1 MDKRVNTFEPNKRV
15 ISASFRY
22 WKKTS
27 FLSKAKPPSSPFQC
41 WNMLP
46 GHLCGYNIILSTL
59 KRGRGR
65 FGFRQK
71 RVFFQLRK
79 DADITRLF
87 GSNVSTRLSMI
98 VASWGISI
106 LNISAFLLLI
116 GFDIMDISFD
126 QWFPLIIEKFHWSFY
141 GCPGIIINNNVMETS
156 KEASLDLLRTYMYG
170 ICI

>member
-1 MDKRVNTFEPNKRV
+1 MSNFHISTPSPYFNVDKCDPLYLT
-15 ISASFRY
+15 
-22 WKKTS
+22 TS
-27 FLSKAKPPSSPFQC
+27 VPRE
-41 WNMLP
+41 
-46 GHLCGYNIILSTL
+46 HISTL

-126 QWFPLIIEKFHWSFY
+126 QWFPLIIEKFH
-141 GCPGIIINNNVMETS
+141 
-156 KEASLDLLRTYMYG
+156 
-170 ICI
+170 